1 MATHASP
8 RRALVRAVLSG
19 LAGLALAVLA
29 TAPASAWW
37 NDNWSLRKKITI
49 DTSQSGAAINDPV
62 GAMPVL
68 VRLHAGNF
76 RFSEANENGSD
87 LVFVSGDDK
96 TPLKHHVEKYD
107 SLLNEA
113 LVWVRVPEIKP
124 GDKADIWLYYKNPKA
139 QSSADAKGTYD
150 ANTLLVYH
158 FAEKGAPPQDSSS
171 WASHASTSGQPSEGA
186 IIGTGLRLDGVAT
199 ITLPASPALAIAAA
213 GDFTWSAW
221 INPDGLQR
229 NAAIY
234 SRHEGQNALV
244 IGIDDGAPFF
254 EVSVNGVT
262 QRSALGAPI
271 APGGWHHVAV
281 SAGPGLATI
290 YLDGAAYASLNVS
303 LPALGSSAV
312 LGADGRPAAPVVT
325 TAPADPAAAPTDGA
339 APAPEP
345 AVAPQASGMAPF
357 VGVIDELTMA
367 KVARSAGF
375 IRAEAVGQGP
385 QNEKLLQYGPDEETS
400 SWISGHFAIIIH
412 SVTIDGWVVI
422 ALLGVM
428 LVISW
433 AVIFQKAGYTGRQK
447 KANDRFAAYLD
458 ARERAGEADPADP
471 ADLPKGKAATTIARN
486 SAIYR
491 LHAVGAEQVRRR
503 AEAAGGHLTTLPPQ
517 SIAAIRAAIDTQA
530 LKETQKLNSSMS
542 MLTISIAGGPYLGLL
557 GTVVGVMIT
566 FAAIA
571 ESGDVNVNAIAPGVA
586 AALVATVAGLA
597 VAIPALF
604 AYNFLSLRIKDLS
617 TDMHVFTDAFTTRLG
632 EVYAP
637 TAARPRPIAAE

>member
-1 MATHASP
+1 MATPASP
-8 RRALVRAVLSG
+8 RGALRRAALSVLAS
-19 LAGLALAVLA
+19 LALAVAA

-37 NDNWSLRKKITI
+37 NDNWSLRKKLTI
-49 DTSQSGAAINDPV
+49 DTSQTGAAINDPI
-62 GAMPVL
+62 GGMPVL

-76 RFSEANENGSD
+76 RFAEANENGSD
-87 LVFVSGDDK
+87 LVFVAGDDK

-113 LVWVRVPEIKP
+113 LVWVRVPELKP
-124 GDKADIWLYYKNPKA
+124 GEKAEIWLYYKNEKA

-150 ANTLLVYH
+150 PNTLLIYH

-186 IIGTGLRLDGVAT
+186 IIGTGLRLDGAT
-199 ITLPASPALAIAAA
+199 PITLPASPALAIAAA

-221 INPDGLQR
+221 VNPDGLQR

-234 SRHEGQNALV
+234 SRHEGQNAFVVGL
-244 IGIDDGAPFF
+244 DDGAPFF
-254 EVSVNGVT
+254 EVTVNGAV
-262 QRSALGAPI
+262 QRSALGAPV
-271 APGGWHHVAV
+271 APGGWHHIAV
-281 SAGPGLATI
+281 SAGPGLATL

-303 LPALGSSAV
+303 LPALGSSA
-312 LGADGRPAAPVVT
+312 LIGADAAPPPP
-325 TAPADPAAAPTDGA
+325 APA
-339 APAPEP
+339 APAPAAP
-345 AVAPQASGMAPF
+345 APDAAADPAPAPAPVVVSAMVPF
-357 VGVIDELTMA
+357 VGVIDELNMA
-367 KVARSAGF
+367 KAARSAGF
-375 IRAEAVGQGP
+375 IRAAAVGQGADH
-385 QNEKLLQYGPDEETS
+385 EKLVQYGPDEETA

-422 ALLGVM
+422 AMLGVM

-433 AVIFQKAGYTGRQK
+433 AVIFQKARYTGRQK
-447 KANDRFAAYLD
+447 KSNERFVAYLD
-458 ARERAGEADPADP
+458 AREKANEADPADP
-471 ADLPKGKAATTIARN
+471 ADLPKGTAATTIARN

-503 AEAAGGHLTTLPPQ
+503 AEAAGGHLTSLTPQ
-517 SIAAIRAAIDTQA
+517 SVAAIRAAIDTQA

-604 AYNFLSLRIKDLS
+604 AYNVLSLRIKDLS

-637 TAARPRPIAAE
+637 AAARPRPIAAE